1 MYGRYLEEYLPHS
14 SGQWPELQT
23 DLEVLPSTSWLHTAS
38 SVPVSNSL
46 LTDALTALSLAHIA
60 QGENRI
66 DFLDQSRA
74 SYIRAIQGL
83 NKALQKD
90 GQSLQDDTLAAVM
103 ALSIYEVSNFRQ
115 PYFIDWTDFRS
126 QMQRGSR
133 TRAQGWV
140 SHIRG
145 AQTLVHLRGQR
156 NFSNPF
162 SEKLFL
168 GSRLTE
174 VRMNQRS

>member
-1 MYGRYLEEYLPHS
+1 MYGRYIEEYLPHS
-14 SGQWPELQT
+14 CGAWPQLQT

-38 SVPVSNSL
+38 SVPTSNQL
-46 LTDALTALSLAHIA
+46 LPDALNALSLAHLA
-60 QGENRI
+60 QGTKRAN
-66 DFLDQSRA
+66 FLNQSRT

-83 NKALQKD
+83 NKVLQKD
-90 GQSLQDDTLAAVM
+90 SQSLQDDTLAAVM

-115 PYFIDWTDFRS
+115 PYFIDWAEFRS
-126 QMQRGSR
+126 QMQSGSR
-133 TRAQGWV
+133 TRAQGWI

-145 AQTLVHLRGQR
+145 AQALVQLRGQR
-156 NFSNPF
+156 NFSNSF

-174 VRMNQRS
+174 VSLS